1 MGRGA
6 GAAALPLWT
15 GDEDEAFFFALPVS
29 AGHKP

>member
-1 MGRGA
+1 
-6 GAAALPLWT
+6 LPLWT